1 MQKSR
6 NLTKIF
12 LLILLAAVVVV
23 ALFPV
28 PVSCGAPGRTCMSAP
43 DDQGYVSVYY
53 EVEPLAVA
61 LVEGMLRMDLPLKYA
76 HGFSHER
83 VIRP

>member
-1 MQKSR
+1 MRKSLR
-6 NLTKIF
+6 IKIL

-28 PVSCGAPGRTCMSAP
+28 PVSCGAPGMTCMPAP
-43 DDQGYVSVYY
+43 DDQGYVEVYY

-61 LVEGMLRMDLPLKYA
+61 LVEGVLRMDLPLMYA
-76 HGFSHER
+76 SATSREQ
-83 VIRP
+83 VIQP